1 MKKIVIITGDP
12 NSINSE
18 LIYKSLKKIKKSIKN
33 KIYLI
38 SNYNLLKNQLKK
50 LKYNLNLCEVKS
62 LEEKGKKGE
71 IKLLNIELKY
81 TNPFKVNKLNA
92 SNYILQSLNLGH
104 ELALKNNDVGL
115 INCPIN
121 KELFKKDK
129 IGVTEYLS
137 SKSKIKDGSEAMLIS
152 NKKLAVCPIT
162 THIDIKDVSRKI
174 KKKIIINKISTINKW
189 FQTKYKKKIKV
200 GVLGLNPHNA
210 ELRKNSEEIRD
221 IIPAIN
227 SLKKK
232 GISVEGPLV
241 ADTVFIKDYKKYHVL
256 VGMFHDQVLTPF
268 KTLFKFDAV
277 NITLGLKYIRV
288 SPDHGIAKNLI
299 FKKKANPESLIKCIN
314 LINKFK

>member
-50 LKYNLNLCEVKS
+50 LKYNLKLCEVKS

-81 TNPFKVNKLNA
+81 KNPFKVNKLNA
-92 SNYILQSLNLGH
+92 SNYVLESLDLGH
-104 ELALKNNDVGL
+104 ALASKNKDVGL
-115 INCPIN
+115 INCPIS
-121 KELFKKDK
+121 KELLKKDK

-137 SKSKIKDGSEAMLIS
+137 SKSKIKVGSEAMLIS
-152 NKKLAVCPIT
+152 NNKLAVCPIT

-174 KKKIIINKISTINKW
+174 KKKIIINKIITINKW

-210 ELRKNSEEIRD
+210 ELRKNSEEIKN

-232 GISVEGPLV
+232 GVSVDGPLV

>member
-1 MKKIVIITGDP
+1 M
-12 NSINSE
+12 
-18 LIYKSLKKIKKSIKN
+18 
-33 KIYLI
+33 
-38 SNYNLLKNQLKK
+38 
-50 LKYNLNLCEVKS
+50 
-62 LEEKGKKGE
+62 
-71 IKLLNIELKY
+71 
-81 TNPFKVNKLNA
+81 NKLNA
-92 SNYILQSLNLGH
+92 SNYVRESLDLGH
-104 ELALKNNDVGL
+104 ALASKNKDVGL
-115 INCPIN
+115 INCPIS
-121 KELFKKDK
+121 KELLKKDK
-129 IGVTEYLS
+129 IGVTEFLS
-137 SKSKIKDGSEAMLIS
+137 SKSKIKVGSEAMLIS
-152 NKKLAVCPIT
+152 NNKLAVCPIT

-174 KKKIIINKISTINKW
+174 KKKIIINKIITINKW

-210 ELRKNSEEIRD
+210 ELRKNSEEIKN

-232 GISVEGPLV
+232 GVSVDGPLV

-299 FKKKANPESLIKCIN
+299 FKKKLILKA
-314 LINKFK
+314 

>member
-18 LIYKSLKKIKKSIKN
+18 LIYKSLKKIKKSIKS

-50 LKYNLNLCEVKS
+50 LKYKLKLCEVKS

-81 TNPFKVNKLNA
+81 KNPFKVNKLNA
-92 SNYILQSLNLGH
+92 SNYVLESLDLGH
-104 ELALKNNDVGL
+104 ALALKNKDVGL
-115 INCPIN
+115 INCPIS
-121 KELFKKDK
+121 KELLKKDK

-137 SKSKIKDGSEAMLIS
+137 SKSKIKVGSEAMLIS
-152 NKKLAVCPIT
+152 NNKLAVCPIT

-174 KKKIIINKISTINKW
+174 KKKIIINKIITINKW

-210 ELRKNSEEIRD
+210 ELRKNSEEIKN

-232 GISVEGPLV
+232 GVSVDGPLV